1 MAPRALIL
9 RAPGINRDEDAA
21 AAIELAG
28 GRPERVHINRVVEGA
43 TKLADYALLI
53 IPGGFSY
60 GDHLGAGKL
69 LAVDLAHRLS
79 EALAAFVADG
89 RPVIGIC
96 NGFQVLVK
104 AGILPG
110 TGDWGLGTGSRAGE
124 LASPQSPGAG
134 DWRLG
139 IGSGAE
145 ESAAQFPIS
154 NLQSPVATLT
164 DNASGQ
170 FECRWVQLA
179 ADPGSRCV
187 FTQGIDRPIEVPV
200 AHGEGRFVT
209 RDQAALQALRAG
221 GQVALRYVAAGGAAG
236 YPDNPNG
243 SDDAIA
249 GVCNPAGNVLGLMP
263 HPEDAILPQQHPR
276 WTREPWRA
284 EGDGLALFRNA
295 VRYAGTI

>member
-28 GRPERVHINRVVEGA
+28 GRPERIHINRVVEGS

-69 LAVDLAHRLS
+69 LAVDLAHRLGD
-79 EALAAFVADG
+79 ALAAFVADG

-110 TGDWGLGTGSRAGE
+110 MASADQNQEPRTENQESANGSRF
-124 LASPQSPGAG
+124 LV
-134 DWRLG
+134 LG
-139 IGSGAE
+139 S
-145 ESAAQFPIS
+145 Q
-154 NLQSPVATLT
+154 ATLT
-164 DNASGQ
+164 DNTSGR

-179 ADPGSRCV
+179 ADPGSCCV
-187 FTQGIDRPIEVPV
+187 FTQGFERPIEVPV
-200 AHGEGRFVT
+200 AHGEGRFVA
-209 RDQAALQALRAG
+209 RDQAALQALRAR
-221 GQVALRYVAAGGAAG
+221 GQVALRYVAADGGAAG

-263 HPEDAILPQQHPR
+263 HPEDAILPHQHPR
-276 WTREPWRA
+276 WTREPRRA

-295 VRYAGTI
+295 VRYAGSI

>member
-1 MAPRALIL
+1 MVPKALIL

-28 GRPERVHINRVVEGA
+28 GRPERVHINRVVEGS
-43 TKLADYALLI
+43 TKLANYALLI

-69 LAVDLAHRLS
+69 LAVDLAHRLG

-110 TGDWGLGTGSRAGE
+110 VGSRTDE
-124 LASPQSPGAG
+124 LANPQSP
-134 DWRLG
+134 
-139 IGSGAE
+139 I
-145 ESAAQFPIS
+145 
-154 NLQSPVATLT
+154 ATLT

-187 FTQGIDRPIEVPV
+187 FTQGFDRSIEVPV

-209 RDQAALQALRAG
+209 RDQAALQSLRA
-221 GQVALRYVAAGGAAG
+221 
-236 YPDNPNG
+236 
-243 SDDAIA
+243 
-249 GVCNPAGNVLGLMP
+249 
-263 HPEDAILPQQHPR
+263 
-276 WTREPWRA
+276 
-284 EGDGLALFRNA
+284 
-295 VRYAGTI
+295 

>member
-1 MAPRALIL
+1 MTPRALIL

-28 GRPERVHINRVVEGA
+28 GRPERIHVNRVVEGSI
-43 TKLADYALLI
+43 KLADYALLI

-69 LAVDLAHRLS
+69 LAVDLAHRLGDV
-79 EALAAFVADG
+79 LAAFVADG

-110 TGDWGLGTGSRAGE
+110 DDDRRWTIDNEGDRISSIVSRP
-124 LASPQSPGAG
+124 SS
-134 DWRLG
+134 
-139 IGSGAE
+139 
-145 ESAAQFPIS
+145 
-154 NLQSPVATLT
+154 ATLT
-164 DNASGQ
+164 DNDSGQ

-209 RDQAALQALRAG
+209 RDPSALEALRAG
-221 GQVALRYVAAGGAAG
+221 GQVALRYVAAAGGPAD
-236 YPDNPNG
+236 YPANPNG

-263 HPEDAILPQQHPR
+263 HPEDAILPHQHPR

-284 EGDGLALFRNA
+284 EGDGLTLFRNA
-295 VRYAGTI
+295 VRYAQSI

>member
-43 TKLADYALLI
+43 TRIADYALLI

-69 LAVDLAHRLS
+69 LAVDLAHRLG
-79 EALAAFVADG
+79 EPLAAFVADG

-110 TGDWGLGTGSRAGE
+110 DDDGRWTIDDSLS
-124 LASPQSPGAG
+124 SPSSIVHRP
-134 DWRLG
+134 
-139 IGSGAE
+139 S
-145 ESAAQFPIS
+145 S
-154 NLQSPVATLT
+154 ATLT

-179 ADPGSRCV
+179 ADPSSRCV
-187 FTQGIDRPIEVPV
+187 FTQGFERPIEVPV

-209 RDQAALQALRAG
+209 RDHIALQALRAG
-221 GQVALRYVAAGGAAG
+221 GQVALRYVAAGGGTVA

-295 VRYAGTI
+295 VRYAGSI

>member
-1 MAPRALIL
+1 MTPRALIL

-28 GRPERVHINRVVEGA
+28 GRPERVHVNRVVEGA

-110 TGDWGLGTGSRAGE
+110 MDERPMTKDESTDKDNQLPSSFVLRPSS
-124 LASPQSPGAG
+124 AS
-134 DWRLG
+134 
-139 IGSGAE
+139 
-145 ESAAQFPIS
+145 
-154 NLQSPVATLT
+154 ATLT
-164 DNASGQ
+164 DN
-170 FECRWVQLA
+170 
-179 ADPGSRCV
+179 
-187 FTQGIDRPIEVPV
+187 
-200 AHGEGRFVT
+200 
-209 RDQAALQALRAG
+209 
-221 GQVALRYVAAGGAAG
+221 
-236 YPDNPNG
+236 
-243 SDDAIA
+243 
-249 GVCNPAGNVLGLMP
+249 
-263 HPEDAILPQQHPR
+263 
-276 WTREPWRA
+276 
-284 EGDGLALFRNA
+284 
-295 VRYAGTI
+295 

>member
-1 MAPRALIL
+1 MTPRALIL

-28 GRPERVHINRVVEGA
+28 GWPERIHINRVVEGS

-69 LAVDLAHRLS
+69 LAVDLAHRLG

-110 TGDWGLGTGSRAGE
+110 MDDGRRTKDERRPDDEHLPSSVVPRPSS
-124 LASPQSPGAG
+124 LS
-134 DWRLG
+134 
-139 IGSGAE
+139 
-145 ESAAQFPIS
+145 
-154 NLQSPVATLT
+154 ATLT

-179 ADPGSRCV
+179 ADPGSCCV
-187 FTQGIDRPIEVPV
+187 FTQGFDRPIEVPV
-200 AHGEGRFVT
+200 AHGEGRFVA

-221 GQVALRYVAAGGAAG
+221 GQVALRYVATGGGPAG

-263 HPEDAILPQQHPR
+263 HPEDAILPHQHPR

-295 VRYAGTI
+295 VRYAGSI